1 LKKEEAA
8 DHLPPLLYK
17 RGGALLYEMRMFVKR
32 VIPVFGYLQLTV
44 IFQFTNAILEI
55 AF

>member
-1 LKKEEAA
+1 MKKEEAA
-8 DHLPPLLYK
+8 DYLPPLLYK
-17 RGGALLYEMRMFVKR
+17 KGGHFLYEMRMFVKR
-32 VIPVFGYLQLTV
+32 VNPVCGYLQLTV